1 MNIYFARSS
10 GMIALSM
17 KVHPTSALLYRVL
30 AVSAL
35 GAGALGLLLPLLP
48 TTPFILVALWAS
60 ARGAPEWHQ
69 RILTHPRFGPPVEA
83 WQTQRA
89 VSARSKWLACCMM
102 GASWLGLWMSG
113 AQPPVLIALAIV
125 FTTVSG
131 YLVSRPQPSESEL

>member
-1 MNIYFARSS
+1 
-10 GMIALSM
+10 MIATSM

-60 ARGAPEWHQ
+60 ARGAPNWHQ
-69 RILTHPRFGPPVEA
+69 RILTHPRFGPPVRA
-83 WQTQRA
+83 WQAQRA

-102 GASWLGLWMSG
+102 GASWLGLWVSG
-113 AQPPVLIALAIV
+113 VQPAILITLAIL
-125 FTTVSG
+125 FTTVSA
-131 YLVSRPQPSESEL
+131 YLVSRPQPLEPES

>member
-1 MNIYFARSS
+1 
-10 GMIALSM
+10 MIASRM
-17 KVHPTSALLYRVL
+17 KRHPTSTLLYRVL

-48 TTPFILVALWAS
+48 TTPFVLVALWAS

-69 RILTHPRFGPPVEA
+69 RILTHPRFGPPVQA

-102 GASWLGLWMSG
+102 GASWLALWLG
-113 AQPPVLIALAIV
+113 GVQPVILIALAIL
-125 FTTVSG
+125 FTTVSA
-131 YLVSRPQPSESEL
+131 YLVSRPLPSEPGL

>member
-1 MNIYFARSS
+1 
-10 GMIALSM
+10 MIATSM
-17 KVHPTSALLYRVL
+17 KLHPTSVLLYRVL

-48 TTPFILVALWAS
+48 TTPFLLVALWAS

-69 RILTHPRFGPPVEA
+69 RILTHPRFGPSVQA
-83 WQTQRA
+83 WQAQRA

-102 GASWLGLWMSG
+102 GASWLGLWLAG